1 MPNQD
6 PRNVDKIWHG
16 RNGIYRQKDRAI
28 YRWIGPG
35 FNGLR
40 EASEHFYNNEDYY
53 LETGIDES
61 VWDVLYPQSEWD
73 SPAAQQLR
81 LLEFQQFLA
90 GESTNF

>member
-6 PRNVDKIWHG
+6 PRNVDKIWYG
-16 RNGIYRQKDRAI
+16 REGIYRQKDRTI
-28 YRWIGPG
+28 YKWVGPE
-35 FNGLR
+35 LDSL
-40 EASEHFYNNEDYY
+40 EAASQHFYNNEDYY